1 MTECSSNLVEQ
12 SLNSFIWCLPF
23 LQLLIL
29 SKFLGT
35 SMPTIH
41 DSPQKQLHRFSESHT
56 VIYLISFDFTEARIL
71 ALNLTNKQSELATQS
86 NQR

>member
-1 MTECSSNLVEQ
+1 
-12 SLNSFIWCLPF
+12 
-23 LQLLIL
+23 
-29 SKFLGT
+29 
-35 SMPTIH
+35 MPTIH